1 MHRGDSS
8 ELAKS
13 AVTELGEAQIFR
25 FSECIEKDTIKNDLK
40 VFPINSAGSLGL
52 DRISWS
58 ASGSA

>member
-25 FSECIEKDTIKNDLK
+25 FSECIEKNTIKNDLK

-52 DRISWS
+52 DRIS
-58 ASGSA
+58 